1 MQSLFFRILGAA
13 ITLLLLAALI
23 LVVVLTLRTEHVAI
37 PTATPRPSATATDSL
52 TIPGSQTT
60 AADLG
65 LSGTESDL
73 HSTGTVTATATV
85 ERIAIDLPDG
95 LMRVAAGGFAYRSVP
110 SFSTSQ
116 SDTSATL
123 TGASATG
130 ELAPIFLLS
139 SGARDQFVDSGP
151 ETLDESFE
159 HFITFFAEQDG
170 FDVDNQQML
179 EIDTVEARSV
189 DLASDDTKNSYAGR
203 IVMAELDD
211 NRLFVMTG
219 VAPQDEWQRTAAQQ
233 FDEVLASVSFFP
245 PDESSSTASLLRPTD
260 VPTPTPLPTRP
271 PTPTPIPPSVPLPTP
286 DRDADVGKLPAI
298 YSNANFIH
306 EVTVAGNTLWAAGEG
321 GIVAWNLRSGGSV
334 KFTAAQG
341 LQQNHFDTVATC
353 PLPGL
358 GVVFGGTQ
366 GLQIF
371 DARNGIWNTLTS
383 TNSAMS
389 YDDVATVRCYPD
401 QGFLVVGY
409 RQHGLDI
416 FDAGTNVWEHL
427 NRADGLDNDFVEQV
441 AVVGD
446 REEIWVSS
454 GFGLTVLSAARPLY
468 YNSTNSPLTSNQIDA
483 LLATDDGTVWIGGP
497 GALHQINDGQWSAYT
512 AETVDGPFPSGAVT
526 GLDVDDDG
534 QVWLSSDAGE
544 VCSFDPDQAQCVQF
558 FQNEPGMPAEP
569 FTHLTIG
576 PEASIYV
583 STLGGGLTVFN
594 GSSWKTMEIAGELTA
609 DNRIRDL
616 TESADG
622 FVWIANELG
631 VQQMSPADPTVRRL
645 YTLEDGGIPIDD
657 VQVLAADAAGIWIG
671 GLGAAFFDG
680 SDWQVFMPVDGLA
693 GSVVQA
699 LAIDS
704 QLRAWIGT
712 KTGLSIWNGDIFFN
726 LTQEN
731 GLPSDNITALLADG
745 DAMWIGTNG
754 GGLYY
759 FARNQLQIFSDENAD
774 LPSNTITAL
783 GRDGDG
789 VLLVGTAEGLL
800 RFDDGVAELIEE
812 VPASPITA
820 ITSMEQSIW
829 VGTDG
834 AGVHYFD
841 GVQWTDL
848 GKNEPLPSTQIGAIL
863 ADDYGTI
870 WVVGQRGGISRLA
883 AE

>member
-1 MQSLFFRILGAA
+1 MQSLFFRILGAV

-37 PTATPRPSATATDSL
+37 PTATPRPSATATDSPTTTANL
-52 TIPGSQTT
+52 SRPATDSDTSSPGSI
-60 AADLG
+60 
-65 LSGTESDL
+65 
-73 HSTGTVTATATV
+73 TATITV
-85 ERIAIDLPDG
+85 ESIAIDLPDG
-95 LMRVAAGGFAYRSVP
+95 LMRVEAGGFAFRSVP
-110 SFSTSQ
+110 SFLTSR

-123 TGASATG
+123 TGASTTG
-130 ELAPIFLLS
+130 DLAPIFLLS
-139 SGARDQFVDSGP
+139 SGARDQFVDSSL

-170 FDVDNQQML
+170 FDVDNQQVL
-179 EIDTVEARSV
+179 EIDAMEARSV
-189 DLASDDTKNSYAGR
+189 DLASDETGNSYAGR

-233 FDEVLASVSFFP
+233 FDDVLASVSFFP
-245 PDESSSTASLLRPTD
+245 PNESSSTASLLMPTAA
-260 VPTPTPLPTRP
+260 PTPTPLPTMP

-286 DRDADVGKLPAI
+286 DSNADVGKLPAI

-306 EVTVAGNTLWAAGEG
+306 ETALANNTLWAAGEG

-341 LQQNHFDTVATC
+341 LEQNHFDTVATC

-371 DARNGIWNTLTS
+371 DARNGIWNTLNS
-383 TNSAMS
+383 ANSAMS

-512 AETVDGPFPSGAVT
+512 PETVDGPFPAGAVT
-526 GLDVDDDG
+526 GLDGDDDG

-544 VCSFDPDQAQCVQF
+544 VCNFDPDQARCVQF
-558 FQNEPGMPAEP
+558 FQNESGMPAQP

-576 PEASIYV
+576 PEATVYV
-583 STLGGGLTVFN
+583 STMGGGLTVFD
-594 GSSWKTMEIAGELTA
+594 GVSWKTMEIAGELMT
-609 DNRIRDL
+609 DNQMRDL
-616 TESADG
+616 TATVDG
-622 FVWIANELG
+622 LVWIANDRG
-631 VQQMSPADPTVRRL
+631 VQQMSPTDPAVQRL
-645 YTLEDGGIPIDD
+645 YTLENGGIPIGD
-657 VQVLAADAAGIWIG
+657 VRVLAADAGGIWIG
-671 GLGAAFFDG
+671 GLGAANFDG

-693 GSVVQA
+693 GGVVQA

-754 GGLYY
+754 GGLFY
-759 FARNQLQIFSDENAD
+759 FMRNQLQIFSDENAD

-800 RFDDGVAELIEE
+800 RFDDGVAELVEE
-812 VPASPITA
+812 VPALPITA
-820 ITSMEQSIW
+820 ITSVDQSIW

-834 AGVHYFD
+834 AGVHHFD

-848 GKNEPLPSTQIGAIL
+848 GKDEPLPSLQIGSIL
-863 ADDYGTI
+863 ADDYGTV
-870 WVVGQRGGISRLA
+870 WVGGQQGGISRLA